1 MKRKVLT
8 FVMRILRYV
17 IKAIV
22 ESLRRDMGNKR
33 GTMGKE
39 S

>member
-17 IKAIV
+17 IKAII

>member
-8 FVMRILRYV
+8 LIVRILRYV
-17 IKAIV
+17 LKAIV